1 MAPGL
6 KRHRA
11 LEHFGLKFNDIK
23 PEGVTAIA
31 KAFRNNRRGG
41 VRELD
46 LYGCKLGPEGA
57 TALAEQLVGNTY
69 MEVLRLRFNAIGV
82 EGATAMAECVKNNV
96 ALLMVD
102 LENNQMQWEGV
113 MKLGESLETN
123 RIIERL
129 DVTNNNIEDA
139 MRKNLDDSRKLF
151 SKRLFGVWTDYSE
164 FFKPHIN

>member
-1 MAPGL
+1 
-6 KRHRA
+6 
-11 LEHFGLKFNDIK
+11 
-23 PEGVTAIA
+23 
-31 KAFRNNRRGG
+31 
-41 VRELD
+41 
-46 LYGCKLGPEGA
+46 
-57 TALAEQLVGNTY
+57 

-151 SKRLFGVWTDYSE
+151 SKRLFGVWTEYSE